1 MDDVSRLR
9 ELESDCRRRALSE
22 PGKQWYWLAQAARYQ
37 MQADQRDTERFGE
50 DVVIPEI
57 RLTSGRDE
65 RRSTEPS
72 HRRERAVARRSAAL
86 LFRRLDVTERI
97 QQRQIVAD
105 LERTADH
112 QRQS

>member
-1 MDDVSRLR
+1 MDDVARLR

-22 PGKQWYWLAQAARYQ
+22 PGKRWYWLAQAARYQ
-37 MQADQRDTERFGE
+37 VQADQRDTARFAE

-57 RLTSGRDE
+57 RLAPDRDL
-65 RRSTEPS
+65 RRCNEPS
-72 HRRERAVARRSAAL
+72 LRRERAVARRSAAL
-86 LFRRLDVTERI
+86 LFRRLDVAERV
-97 QQRQIVAD
+97 QQRQIVGD